1 MKLSIVTTLYKS
13 SDYID
18 EFYKRITLEAKK
30 ITEDYEVIFV
40 DDGSPD
46 DSLSKAINLCDKD
59 THIKVIELSRNF
71 GHHKAILT
79 GLSHAKGNFV
89 FLIDSDLEE
98 DPELLASFWNEINK
112 DQKFDVVYGIQENRK
127 GKWSEKYSG
136 ELFYFIFNSICQIK
150 IPKNLTTCRITTQNY
165 NQSLM
170 LHEEKELFLA
180 TLWENTGYRSKPLI
194 VKKKARDKSTYTFS
208 KKISL
213 LVNSM
218 ASSTDFPLKAVFYMG
233 LIISILSAFFTTY
246 LILKKIVLDHIFLGW
261 TSVMVSIFFIGGLL
275 MTSLGIIGLYI
286 SKIYNEVKKRP
297 RTIIKNIYEN
307 KNNE

>member
-13 SDYID
+13 SVHIN
-18 EFYKRITLEAKK
+18 EFYSRISKEVTK
-30 ITEDYEVIFV
+30 ITDDYEIIFV

-46 DSLSKAINLCDKD
+46 DSLSKVIKLGEKD
-59 THIKVIELSRNF
+59 HHIKVIELSRNF

-112 DQKFDVVYGIQENRK
+112 DKKFDVVYGIQENRK
-127 GKWSEKYSG
+127 GGWFEKYSG

-194 VKKKARDKSTYTFS
+194 VKKKARDKSVYTFS

-213 LVNSM
+213 FENSIS
-218 ASSTDFPLKAVFYMG
+218 SSTDFPLKAIFYIG
-233 LIISILSAFFTTY
+233 LIISILSVFFITY
-246 LILKKIVLDHIFLGW
+246 LIFKKIILDNAVLGW
-261 TSVMVSIFFIGGLL
+261 TSAMVSIFFIGGLL

-286 SKIYNEVKKRP
+286 SKIYSETKKRP
-297 RTIIKNIYEN
+297 RTIIKKIYN
-307 KNNE
+307 FKDY

>member
-30 ITEDYEVIFV
+30 ITDDYEIIFV

-46 DSLSKAINLCDKD
+46 DSLSKVIKLGEKD
-59 THIKVIELSRNF
+59 HHIKVIELSRNF

-112 DQKFDVVYGIQENRK
+112 DKKFDVVYGIQENRK
-127 GKWSEKYSG
+127 GGWFEKYSG
-136 ELFYFIFNSICQIK
+136 ELFYFIYNSICQTK

-194 VKKKARDKSTYTFS
+194 VKKKARYKNTYTFS

-213 LVNSM
+213 FVNSI
-218 ASSTDFPLKAVFYMG
+218 ASSTDFPLKAVFYVG

-246 LILKKIVLDHIFLGW
+246 LIFKKIIQDHIFLGW

-275 MTSLGIIGLYI
+275 MTSLGIVGLYI
-286 SKIYNEVKKRP
+286 SKIYSETKKRP
-297 RTIIKNIYEN
+297 RTIIKKIYN
-307 KNNE
+307 FKDY